1 MHKDWAGPEPER
13 QRTMKE
19 KLYTIPLND
28 AVNAN
33 DECPFCYIERNVE
46 QNLLDYVL
54 GSSASYMESDTRD
67 MTDKYGFCRE
77 HIRKMYDYG
86 NTLGNA
92 WILKTH
98 YKKTIAEMQ
107 EQFKKYSPR
116 KLSLKEKLA
125 GVEGPSNNISEWT
138 KKKDCS
144 CYICNRFAEDYKRY
158 MDTFFYLYAEDSE
171 FARKIDEGKGFCLH
185 HFGELCD
192 YAEVHLSEKEKKDFF
207 PKMFEIMN
215 RNMERLFEDI
225 SWLIEKFDYRNKD
238 ADWKNSRDAVGRG
251 MQKLRGSYP
260 ADPPYTQKK

>member
-1 MHKDWAGPEPER
+1 MN
-13 QRTMKE
+13 E

-46 QNLLDYVL
+46 QDLLDFAL
-54 GSSASYMESDTRD
+54 GSAASYMEADTRD

-98 YKKTIAEMQ
+98 YKKTINDMQ
-107 EQFKKYSPR
+107 NLFKHYSPKKITFKER
-116 KLSLKEKLA
+116 LSKGGEAKNPIYAWTQEKD
-125 GVEGPSNNISEWT
+125 
-138 KKKDCS
+138 KS
-144 CYICNRFAEDYKRY
+144 CYICAEFDKMYLRY
-158 MDTFFYLYAEDSE
+158 IETFFYLYKEDSE
-171 FARKIDEGKGFCLH
+171 FRRKVLEGKGFCLH
-185 HFGELCD
+185 HFGEMCEQ
-192 YAEVHLSEKEKKDFF
+192 AELQLSDKEKADFY
-207 PKMFEIMN
+207 PQMFDLMEKNMN
-215 RNMERLFEDI
+215 RLYEDI

-260 ADPPYTQKK
+260 ADPNYTMKK

>member
-1 MHKDWAGPEPER
+1 MN
-13 QRTMKE
+13 E

-46 QNLLDYVL
+46 QDLLDYVL
-54 GSSASYMESDTRD
+54 GHAASYMEADTRD
-67 MTDKYGFCRE
+67 LTDKYGFCRE

-98 YKKTIAEMQ
+98 YMHTISEMQ
-107 EQFKKYSPR
+107 SQFKKYAPQ
-116 KLSLKEKLA
+116 KISLKEKLTKGGEVKNPIKA
-125 GVEGPSNNISEWT
+125 WT
-138 KKKDCS
+138 QSKDKS
-144 CYICNRFAEDYKRY
+144 CYICNEFSKMYGRY
-158 MDTFFYLYAEDSE
+158 LDTFFYLYKEDAE
-171 FARKIDEGKGFCLH
+171 FRRKVNEGKGFCLH
-185 HFGELCD
+185 HFGDLCEHAEL
-192 YAEVHLSEKEKKDFF
+192 HLSEREKEEFY
-207 PKMFEIMN
+207 PRMFELMET
-215 RNMERLFEDI
+215 NMKRIYEDV

-260 ADPPYTQKK
+260 ADPPYKMQK